1 MPMPAY
7 MSIEGVS
14 QGPITEGCTGE
25 SAGSDANETH
35 EDEFQVQAFK
45 HTITIPRDIQTG
57 QPTGPRRH
65 GAMTVTK
72 CFDSSSP
79 LLYNALCTG
88 ERLECEI
95 NWFRI
100 SDDGEE
106 EHYFTMELE
115 GAVVV
120 DITAAMANVK
130 DLASESSSHMEEVS
144 ISYKSIKW
152 VHEIASTEGEDKWGV
167 EK

>member
-57 QPTGPRRH
+57 QPTG
-65 GAMTVTK
+65 
-72 CFDSSSP
+72 
-79 LLYNALCTG
+79 TG